1 MLSENERSKIPPA
14 YQKIFAFNLG
24 TAYLLKSNFA
34 DAKSRL
40 RECIMMDPN
49 PLLRG
54 FALNNLAVAC
64 WWHKHPSFRDI
75 EDEDE
80 EGSISEK
87 NSDK

>member
-1 MLSENERSKIPPA
+1 
-14 YQKIFAFNLG
+14 
-24 TAYLLKSNFA
+24 
-34 DAKSRL
+34 
-40 RECIMMDPN
+40 MDPN

-80 EGSISEK
+80 EGSLSEK
-87 NSDK
+87 ADESRANYS